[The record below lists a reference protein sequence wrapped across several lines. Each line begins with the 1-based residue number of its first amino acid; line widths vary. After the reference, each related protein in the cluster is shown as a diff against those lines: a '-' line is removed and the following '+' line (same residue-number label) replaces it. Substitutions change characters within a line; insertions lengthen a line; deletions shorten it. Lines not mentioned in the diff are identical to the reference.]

1 MVKFTRT
8 ADSEDIGYI
17 IIEYGVAHPV
27 HQYLV
32 LDRISEIAG
41 RVAKRDFANL
51 SFEEIRIKIRD
62 VHNKLKE
69 DFEENTEISISENR
83 FEFKV
88 EKNKNTKKNIRRV
101 HRRFCKLMQKAM
113 DELRKENENRGLDEW
128 IIRKMELEL

>member
-17 IIEYGVAHPV
+17 IIEYGVANPV

-51 SFEEIRIKIRD
+51 SFEEIREKIRE

-69 DFEENTEISISENR
+69 DFEENAEISISENR
-83 FEFKV
+83 FRFKV